1 MTAAVAP
8 TGPFV
13 LGLDVGGTKT
23 SVLAADAADRIL
35 GRLVVPTD
43 GVSLVDHV
51 VAAARRT
58 LATVPPGGGSRLTA
72 VGVGAPGHV
81 DPVAGT
87 VRLAV
92 NLDAGESAL
101 GPALR
106 DALGVPAY
114 IEHDA
119 RAAAAWLHAVAP
131 ATRDLAYVSVGTG
144 VSAGLILGGRVHRGA
159 NGLAGEIGHVVADP
173 DGPACACG
181 LRGCLESVAS
191 GPAIARQARAAGLDL
206 DAPGLYAAAA
216 SGDQKASEVA
226 TSVGRHLARAIRGLV
241 LTYGIGDVVIG
252 GGVAGA
258 GRPFLDPILAALDE
272 ERAASDLVAGR
283 VRPGAVRL
291 LPADSDAGAWGAV
304 TVARAGLRGEEVD
317 DG

>member
-1 MTAAVAP
+1 
-8 TGPFV
+8 
-13 LGLDVGGTKT
+13 
-23 SVLAADAADRIL
+23 
-35 GRLVVPTD
+35 
-43 GVSLVDHV
+43 
-51 VAAARRT
+51 
-58 LATVPPGGGSRLTA
+58 
-72 VGVGAPGHV
+72 V

-92 NLDAGESAL
+92 NLEAGESAL

-119 RAAAAWLHAVAP
+119 RAAAAWLHSVAP
-131 ATRDLAYVSVGTG
+131 DSARDLAYVSVGTG

-173 DGPACACG
+173 DGPVCACG
-181 LRGCLESVAS
+181 LRGCLEAVAS
-191 GPAIARQARAAGLDL
+191 GPAIAHQARAAGLDL

-226 TSVGRHLARAIRGLV
+226 TNVGRHLARAIRGLV

-258 GRPFLDPILAALDE
+258 GSPFLDPILAALDD
-272 ERAASDLVAGR
+272 ERAASDLVRAAI
-283 VRPGAVRL
+283 RPGAVRL